1 MKLLNYMDTIDN
13 YVKQNIEANIEKV
26 LNRTNGYLTK
36 LDEKNSSFSINELHK
51 HFNDLLYFNE
61 YLEDID
67 VEYVRQF
74 KNTINRFPRYFQ
86 KYCNLYSNY
95 ITTIIKDIEKKNR
108 PLEELTKEELI
119 DLIRSKQ

>member
-1 MKLLNYMDTIDN
+1 MVTIDN
-13 YVKQNIEANIEKV
+13 YVRQNLEVNLERV
-26 LNRTNGYLTK
+26 LTRVNNYLTT
-36 LDEKNSSFSINELHK
+36 LDDKNNSFSINELYK

-61 YLEDID
+61 YLEYIN

-95 ITTIIKDIEKKNR
+95 ITNVIKDIEKKNR